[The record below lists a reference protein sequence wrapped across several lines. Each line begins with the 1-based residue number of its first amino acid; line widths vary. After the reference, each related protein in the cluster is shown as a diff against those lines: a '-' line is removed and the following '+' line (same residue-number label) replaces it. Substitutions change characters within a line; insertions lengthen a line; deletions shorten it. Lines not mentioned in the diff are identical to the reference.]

1 MSKLQKTLTG
11 IPNFGVNRSIG
22 PNILLNLHSGK
33 ITNTLLKHESPIKDS
48 LDDYESTAVFIY
60 AATDVMHTGNPI
72 MKIRR
77 DASPL
82 LERDSRNKL
91 ESSLFEK
98 NASDPPLSIAQFF
111 DFKHKEATSA
121 VTLGLL
127 S

>member
-1 MSKLQKTLTG
+1 VSKLQKTLTG

-82 LERDSRNKL
+82 LERDFTETELYDGTTYNN
-91 ESSLFEK
+91 F
-98 NASDPPLSIAQFF
+98 LSGGANGFIT
-111 DFKHKEATSA
+111 K
-121 VTLGLL
+121 VYN
-127 S
+127 